1 MKVGFVPR
9 ELDYNS
15 LSYITLVAFY
25 ADSGSSRR
33 GRSTSSGILDFIV
46 GITIKII
53 SNRLGGLCGGPSGR
67 GGNCW
72 QLRTMEFMVPAAILA
87 I

>member
-1 MKVGFVPR
+1 MEQDSSHALVGV
-9 ELDYNS
+9 DMYDG
-15 LSYITLVAFY
+15 YTLAPK
-25 ADSGSSRR
+25 GQICRTRSSQR
-33 GRSTSSGILDFIV
+33 GRSSGILDFIV

-72 QLRTMEFMVPAAILA
+72 QLRTMESMVPAPILA

>member
-15 LSYITLVAFY
+15 FTYLKLVGFY

-33 GRSTSSGILDFIV
+33 GRSSGILDFIV

-72 QLRTMEFMVPAAILA
+72 QLRTMESMVPAPILA